1 MKKLLL
7 VLAIVLSATAAYA
20 QRDVPAGGEMEL
32 ASIESGD
39 EQITLYKVKD
49 AEGNPA
55 FILAASITTS
65 SLDIQTPGSSFSIG
79 TGDGVALHLGER
91 YEDALESLEDLI
103 DLFSE
108 ADGTQ
113 IELPCADG
121 GTVVAVLHKGFLG
134 KHLSVGRTSLSK
146 GDLKA
151 IRSGLKISKKLH
163 SDL

>member
-65 SLDIQTPGSSFSIG
+65 AIG

-134 KHLSVGRTSLSK
+134 KHLSVGRTSLSR